1 MPLWAAL
8 SRAKLGRYIPLAGH
22 YNQTKEL
29 LLANKLRNKV
39 ALITGGTNGIG
50 RAAVYGFVGEG
61 AGVVFTGNNADA
73 GAEIASDTGASF
85 VQHAVQDVAGWDRVK
100 KAVRENYGRLD
111 IAFAN
116 AGTNAGDSDI
126 ETVEVEAWK
135 KLLDINL
142 TGMMLTVKAGIELM
156 KESPGDTGGSIILN
170 SSING
175 ILALAGDVTY
185 STTKGALRL
194 LAKSTAVHLARNG
207 TGIRCNSIHPGV
219 IETPLIQGAIDGA
232 PDPIAARKMLEGI
245 APVGRL
251 GSMDEIVSLLI
262 YLSSDDSRFVT
273 GSEIVIDGG
282 STAGL
287 PGV

>member
-1 MPLWAAL
+1 M
-8 SRAKLGRYIPLAGH
+8 SGRLAG
-22 YNQTKEL
+22 
-29 LLANKLRNKV
+29 KV

-50 RAAVYGFVGEG
+50 KAAVEGFVREG
-61 AGVVFTGNNADA
+61 ASVLFTGNNETA
-73 GAEIASDTGASF
+73 GAAISEATGAVF
-85 VQHAVQDVAGWDRVK
+85 VRHAVQDVEGWEAT
-100 KAVRENYGRLD
+100 KAQLRERFGRLD

-116 AGTNAGDSDI
+116 ADTNSGDSDI
-126 ETVEVEAWK
+126 ETVTVDAWK
-135 KLLDINL
+135 RLIDINL
-142 TGMMLTVKAGIELM
+142 TGAMLTAKAAIELM
-156 KESPGDTGGSIILN
+156 KGNPEGPSGSIVLN

-194 LAKSTAVHLARNG
+194 LAKSTAVHLARAG

-219 IETPLIQGAIDGA
+219 IETPLIQGAINES
-232 PDPIAARKMLEGI
+232 PDPAAARKMLEGI

-251 GSMDEIVSLLI
+251 GQMEEIVSLLI
-262 YLSSDDSRFVT
+262 YLGSDESKYMT